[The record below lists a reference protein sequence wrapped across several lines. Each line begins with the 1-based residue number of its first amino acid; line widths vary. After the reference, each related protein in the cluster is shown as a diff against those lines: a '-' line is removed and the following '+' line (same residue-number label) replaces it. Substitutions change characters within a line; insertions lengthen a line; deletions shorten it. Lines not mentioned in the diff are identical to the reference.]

1 MNNVYF
7 VEKGGVSEP
16 TVLCDRHAQEEVP
29 FDAVSEA
36 LEETDDPCV
45 VCFEQ
50 TKEEMLEI
58 AAEIIDTDGRGL
70 RTYLGLLAGLLEA
83 RAEAGDE
90 YEDVFRA
97 ALSGVERAAA
107 NVIEI
112 EIDNFD
118 EGDAVEFT
126 RDVAR
131 PPRFTVPSGARGRI
145 VLLRGKSVCVNLDRT
160 ISGHDSED
168 YDTVWFDGDDGHDH
182 RTEFLDSVRKV
193 GPPA

>member
-1 MNNVYF
+1 MNKVYF
-7 VEKGGVSEP
+7 VERGGVPEP
-16 TVLCDRHAQEEVP
+16 TVLCDKHAQEEVP
-29 FDAVSEA
+29 FDAVSEP

-50 TKEEMLEI
+50 LKEEMLEI
-58 AAEIIDTDGRGL
+58 ATEIIDTDGRGL

-90 YEDVFRA
+90 SEDVFRA
-97 ALSGVERAAA
+97 ALVGVERAIA

-112 EIDNFD
+112 EIDRFN

-131 PPRFTVPSGARGRI
+131 TPRFTVPSGARGR
-145 VLLRGKSVCVNLDRT
+145 VELM
-160 ISGHDSED
+160 
-168 YDTVWFDGDDGHDH
+168 
-182 RTEFLDSVRKV
+182 
-193 GPPA
+193 